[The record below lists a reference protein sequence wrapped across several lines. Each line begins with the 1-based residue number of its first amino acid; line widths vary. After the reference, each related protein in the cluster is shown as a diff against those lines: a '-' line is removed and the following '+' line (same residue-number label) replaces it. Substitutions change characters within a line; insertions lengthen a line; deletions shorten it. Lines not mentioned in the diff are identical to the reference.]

1 MRLKCIIFS
10 LSFFSILLD
19 VWRRT
24 TTITRRPLP
33 QDGAVIVRFEIPF
46 AHVMPPPNENENS
59 TIKKYVVY
67 DLNIR
72 QDSTQ
77 STDSN
82 PVTIE
87 RRYTDFLRL
96 YDGLRDET
104 SAQMTTI
111 PFPKKAFIGNFSSA
125 LIAER
130 STAFEALLDH
140 IMSSSDLRES
150 SHFLQFLRDIELT
163 KACRLLDERRNEM
176 AVPILEDCFRLLN
189 KIFLDRSKCVLLLLC
204 RLVAACT
211 TSPVPHPSAEKWA
224 ELALRRYVPYFDIIF
239 FSIFSISEFF
249 IFFFFFRYDGVSDSD
264 LLTLYIPLLHT
275 CVHLWWQRGRDN
287 QFLQDRLKALE
298 CKGIPVK
305 NSKTLTQAIHTLDP
319 RTETV

>member
-1 MRLKCIIFS
+1 
-10 LSFFSILLD
+10 
-19 VWRRT
+19 
-24 TTITRRPLP
+24 
-33 QDGAVIVRFEIPF
+33 
-46 AHVMPPPNENENS
+46 MPPPNENDNS
-59 TIKKYVVY
+59 HIKKYVVY

-72 QDSTQ
+72 QDSTV
-77 STDSN
+77 STDAN

-87 RRYTDFLRL
+87 RRYTDFLKL
-96 YDGLRDET
+96 YDGLRLEYPAMM
-104 SAQMTTI
+104 SSI
-111 PFPKKAFIGNFSSA
+111 PFPKKVFIGNFSSA

-140 IMSSSDLRES
+140 ILSLTDLRES
-150 SHFLQFLRDIELT
+150 NHFLQFLRDVELT

-176 AVPILEDCFRLLN
+176 AIPILEDCFRLLN
-189 KIFLDRSKCVLLLLC
+189 KIFMDRSKSVLLLLC

-224 ELALRRYVPYFDIIF
+224 ELALK
-239 FSIFSISEFF
+239 
-249 IFFFFFRYDGVSDSD
+249 RYDGVSDAD
-264 LLTLYIPLLHT
+264 LLTLYIPLLNT

-305 NSKTLTQAIHTLDP
+305 NSKTLTQAIHALDP

>member
-1 MRLKCIIFS
+1 MRAAMTRRS
-10 LSFFSILLD
+10 LSASEAIDEVDSPVDGLEDGSLSIPSQTTGNVTD

-24 TTITRRPLP
+24 TAITRRPLP
-33 QDGAVIVRFEIPF
+33 QDGSIIVRFEIPF

-72 QDSTQ
+72 QDSNRI
-77 STDSN
+77 TDAN

-87 RRYTDFLRL
+87 RRYTDFLKL
-96 YDGLRDET
+96 YDGLRTEY
-104 SAQMTTI
+104 SAAMNTI
-111 PFPKKAFIGNFSSA
+111 PFPKKAFLGNFSSA

-130 STAFEALLDH
+130 SAAFEALLDH
-140 IMSSSDLRES
+140 IMSVSDLRES
-150 SHFLQFLRDIELT
+150 PTFLEFLRDIELT
-163 KACRLLDERRNEM
+163 KACRLLDERRNEL
-176 AVPILEDCFRLLN
+176 AIPILEDCFRLLN
-189 KIFLDRSKCVLLLLC
+189 KIFMDRSKSVLLLLC

-224 ELALRRYVPYFDIIF
+224 ELALRRYD
-239 FSIFSISEFF
+239 S
-249 IFFFFFRYDGVSDSD
+249 VSDAD
-264 LLTLYIPLLHT
+264 LLTLYIPLLNT

-287 QFLQDRLKALE
+287 QYLQDRLKAME

-305 NSKTLTQAIHTLDP
+305 NGKTLTQAIHALDP

>member
-1 MRLKCIIFS
+1 MDHCQFQHKQRAMLQVSRSHPFS
-10 LSFFSILLD
+10 IGKKNQSSFFSISLCFID

-24 TTITRRPLP
+24 TSITRRPLP
-33 QDGAVIVRFEIPF
+33 QDGSILVRFEIPY

-72 QDSTQ
+72 QDSTNT
-77 STDSN
+77 TDAN

-87 RRYTDFLRL
+87 RRYTDFLKL
-96 YDGLRDET
+96 YDGLRTEYPALMNT
-104 SAQMTTI
+104 L
-111 PFPKKAFIGNFSSA
+111 PFPKKVLIGNFSSA

-140 IMSSSDLRES
+140 IMSLNTLRES
-150 SHFLQFLRDIELT
+150 QSFLEFLRDIELT
-163 KACRLLDERRNEM
+163 KACRLLDERRNEV
-176 AVPILEDCFRLLN
+176 AIPILEDSFRLLN
-189 KIFLDRSKCVLLLLC
+189 KIFMDHAKSVLLLLC

-224 ELALRRYVPYFDIIF
+224 ELALRRY
-239 FSIFSISEFF
+239 
-249 IFFFFFRYDGVSDSD
+249 DGVSDAD
-264 LLTLYIPLLHT
+264 LLTLYIPLLNT

-287 QFLQDRLKALE
+287 QFLQDRLKAME
-298 CKGIPVK
+298 CKGIPIK
-305 NSKTLTQAIHTLDP
+305 NSKTLTQAIHALDP

>member
-1 MRLKCIIFS
+1 MHTNFTKMQYFPLY
-10 LSFFSILLD
+10 FSIHSD

-24 TTITRRPLP
+24 TAITRRALP
-33 QDGAVIVRFEIPF
+33 QDGSVIVRFEIPF

-77 STDSN
+77 TTDSN

-96 YDGLRDET
+96 FDGLRDEHST
-104 SAQMTTI
+104 QMTAI

-140 IMSSSDLRES
+140 IMSSPDLRES
-150 SHFLQFLRDIELT
+150 PHFLQFLRDMELT

-224 ELALRRYVPYFDIIF
+224 ELALRRYVGYKM
-239 FSIFSISEFF
+239 EFF
-249 IFFFFFRYDGVSDSD
+249 FHFYQDF
-264 LLTLYIPLLHT
+264 LLCLIS
-275 CVHLWWQRGRDN
+275 
-287 QFLQDRLKALE
+287 
-298 CKGIPVK
+298 I
-305 NSKTLTQAIHTLDP
+305 
-319 RTETV
+319 